1 MDLRFNAEGSASRTS
16 AFHRFD
22 LPGAQHPGQERQ
34 IEILDPS
41 CNFPFPEKPM
51 DGDHLLR
58 IEERDL
64 YHQDSLL
71 DSRWIRVTRE
81 RGASHYCPTLS
92 HCTDVS
98 SAHEHRVFWPTGF
111 QLAVYIVW

>member
-1 MDLRFNAEGSASRTS
+1 MDLRFARGSASRTS

-22 LPGAQHPGQERQ
+22 LAGAQHPRPGTADRNPRPFLQ
-34 IEILDPS
+34 
-41 CNFPFPEKPM
+41 FPLSRKRM
-51 DGDHLLR
+51 DGDPLLC

-98 SAHEHRVFWPTGF
+98 SAHEHRVFWPTCF